1 MSGAIKR
8 RTVLLAAIACG
19 PVAACSRRAPVYA
32 ASAVPFAGDAPLS
45 ARSEQI
51 KRAGVGLGWVMEDV
65 RPDLIRGT
73 LNLRSHQAVV
83 DIPYDRDRFS
93 IQYAGSSNLNYDG
106 ATIHSNY
113 NGWVQRLEQ
122 TIVAQSSV

>member
-8 RTVLLAAIACG
+8 RTILLAAIVGG
-19 PVAACSRRAPVYA
+19 PVAACSRRAPVYM
-32 ASAVPFAGDAPLS
+32 ASAVPFVGDAPLD

-51 KRAGVGLGWVMEDV
+51 KRAGAGLGWAMEDV
-65 RPDLIRGT
+65 GPRLIRGT
-73 LNLRSHQAVV
+73 LDLRSHQAVV
-83 DIPYDRDRFS
+83 DIPYDRDSFS
-93 IQYAGSSNLNYDG
+93 IQYAGSNNLNYDG

-122 TIVAQSSV
+122 TIVAQSSI

>member
-1 MSGAIKR
+1 MTIKR
-8 RTVLLAAIACG
+8 RAALLTAVACGLAAGCA
-19 PVAACSRRAPVYA
+19 RHAPVYT
-32 ASAVPFAGDAPLS
+32 ASGTPFAGDAPRS

-51 KRAGVGLGWVMEDV
+51 RRAGAGLGWAMDDV
-65 RPDLIRGT
+65 RPGLIRGT
-73 LNLRSHQAVV
+73 LNLRTHQAVV

-93 IQYAGSSNLNYDG
+93 IQYAGSSNLDYDG

-122 TIVAQSSV
+122 TIVAQSSI